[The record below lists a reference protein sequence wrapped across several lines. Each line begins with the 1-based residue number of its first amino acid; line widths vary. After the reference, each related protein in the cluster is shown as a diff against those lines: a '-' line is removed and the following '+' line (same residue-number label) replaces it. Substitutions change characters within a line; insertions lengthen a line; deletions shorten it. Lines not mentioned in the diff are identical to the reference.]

1 MSELEKI
8 KRDRYQRKRKRL
20 IWLQTIIIAI
30 LTITTIILSAVF
42 VANNKN
48 AYVGYTEEGKVIYR
62 AYLADNDFYEEEYLN
77 GSHAYVA
84 SLIDKMTADFSYDL
98 KMQIDDVNF
107 QYFYKID
114 AQLIVK
120 DKTTKTKIYDS
131 VYEVLYEETS
141 EISGDK
147 LNVKKLVE
155 FDYQKFNKKADEFNR
170 TYNLK
175 NTENFLLVKMTINV
189 IGMSESFVS
198 NNQDVYTVTL
208 TLPLMQTIVSPSVSA
223 TVPTGEQKII
233 VKDTSSYSNV
243 KICAIVFGGVDILA
257 IIVLVLYIFL
267 SIDKHIDYAR
277 KVKKI
282 VSNYDSYIQQ
292 ILNPF
297 NFDGYQVLNINS
309 FKGLLEIRDTVQS
322 PLLMYEN
329 DDKTCAQFFITTA
342 DKVLY
347 MYQITVEEDKTKN
360 SNFSD
365 SDVNQETVVTAIH
378 EIVEDYFIEETSTE
392 NVEEISTEN
401 VEEMSTENEEETST
415 ENVTYVSYRK
425 SYMARLIQAE
435 ETLKSNYDLIKKE
448 LLSYKKIKAR
458 TSWSAETF
466 TYGRIRC
473 AKLTVRGKNLLL
485 NLKLLPNKYAGS
497 KYAIIDCSDKKKFI
511 EVPVAVKIRSKR
523 SVKFAKEL
531 ICDMMNELNVV
542 RTDKQQDFA
551 PLIYE
556 DTQTLIKKGLI
567 KENYLG
573 KKDKNTSVVKLNVGK
588 MLRNKE

>member
-8 KRDRYQRKRKRL
+8 KREKYQRKRKK
-20 IWLQTIIIAI
+20 IIMFQTAIISI
-30 LTITTIILSAVF
+30 LTIITIILSAVF
-42 VANNKN
+42 VTNNKN

-131 VYEVLYEETS
+131 VYEVLHEETS
-141 EISGDK
+141 EISGDT
-147 LNVKKLVE
+147 LNVRKLVE
-155 FDYQKFNKKADEFNR
+155 FDYQKFNKKADDFNR
-170 TYNLK
+170 AYNLK

-223 TVPTGEQKII
+223 TVPTGEQMII
-233 VKDTSSYSNV
+233 VKDASSYNNV
-243 KICAIVFGGVDILA
+243 KICAIVFGSVDLLA
-257 IIVLVLYIFL
+257 IIALVLYVFL

-282 VSNYDSYIQQ
+282 VSNYDSYIQV

-297 NFDGYQVLNINS
+297 DFSNYQVLNVNS
-309 FKGLLEIRDTVQS
+309 FKSLLEIRDTVQS

-329 DDKTCAQFFITTA
+329 DDKTCSQFFITTVE
-342 DKVLY
+342 KVLY
-347 MYQITVEEDKTKN
+347 LYEIKVEEENLEDLS
-360 SNFSD
+360 SNI
-365 SDVNQETVVTAIH
+365 NQEMAITTIPVLN
-378 EIVEDYFIEETSTE
+378 EE
-392 NVEEISTEN
+392 NVAQAITEENFNPVLNEEN
-401 VEEMSTENEEETST
+401 V

-425 SYMARLIQAE
+425 SYTARLIQAE
-435 ETLKSNYDLIKKE
+435 ETVKNNYILIKQE
-448 LLSYKKIKAR
+448 LLSYKKIKSR
-458 TSWSAETF
+458 ISWGAETF
-466 TYGRIRC
+466 TYGRVKC

-485 NLKLLPNKYAGS
+485 NLKLMPKKYANS
-497 KYAIIDCSDKKKFI
+497 KYSITDCSEKKKFA
-511 EVPVAVKIRSKR
+511 EVPVSVKIRSKR

-531 ICDMMNELNVV
+531 IYDMMNELNVL
-542 RTDKQQDFA
+542 RTDKQPKID
-551 PLIYE
+551 PLNYE
-556 DTQTLIKKGLI
+556 DTQSLIKKGYI
-567 KENYLG
+567 KETYLG
-573 KKDKNTSVVKLNVGK
+573 KADKNTSLVKLNVGK
-588 MLRNKE
+588 MLRNKS